1 MGSANQ
7 LLEQKH
13 GQHNENRDGEPDGLV
28 ALHSVL
34 NWMVDIPYDAIWNKK
49 VAPTLPLVPS
59 GLVLAAMELD
69 FRAFAFIIA
78 LAAVVNGLGMTRL
91 LFGLAE
97 YLRRRGHFEISHSG
111 LFGAWASLQFILHI
125 LLWWQLW
132 TVQQATTLTFLTY
145 LYLLLGPILLF
156 LGTSL
161 LLPDLPEGSLD
172 LGEHYAEARKPFFS
186 VNLLF
191 WLWALFLGLVLE
203 GAFRPAAPLLA
214 TFAAVAAGLRFTT
227 NVTAHVVL
235 TVLSWLL
242 ILFFIASYSVRFG

>member
-1 MGSANQ
+1 LTRE
-7 LLEQKH
+7 LLEQEQ
-13 GQHNENRDGEPDGLV
+13 GQHNEDGDCEPDRLI
-28 ALHSVL
+28 ALHAVL
-34 NWMVDIPYDAIWNKK
+34 NWVVDIPYDAMWNKK
-49 VAPTLPLVPS
+49 VASTLPFGPS
-59 GLVLAAMELD
+59 RILLAAMELD

-91 LFGLAE
+91 LFGFAE
-97 YLRRRGHFEISHSG
+97 YLKRRGRFEITHSG
-111 LFGAWASLQFILHI
+111 LFLAWAGLQFILHI

-132 TVQQATTLTFLTY
+132 TVQGVSDFTFLTY
-145 LYLLLGPILLF
+145 LYLLFGPILLF

-161 LLPDLPEGSLD
+161 LLPDLPEGALD

-186 VNLLF
+186 VTLLF

-227 NVTAHVVL
+227 SVRVHAVL
-235 TVLSWLL
+235 TAVSWVL
-242 ILFFIASYSVRFG
+242 IGVFIASYSVRFG